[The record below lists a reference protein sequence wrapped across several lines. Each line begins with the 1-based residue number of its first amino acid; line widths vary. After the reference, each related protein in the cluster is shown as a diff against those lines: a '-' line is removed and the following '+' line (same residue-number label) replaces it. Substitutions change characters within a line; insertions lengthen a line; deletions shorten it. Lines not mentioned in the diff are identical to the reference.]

1 MIQNKYMK
9 IKELIN
15 EHGTTYSSLLGIK
28 LTSAN
33 EREIFKWF
41 LASLLFGKPIQEKV
55 AMRTYNLFVKS
66 GLTSPERIIKAGWDG
81 LVEVLDEGGYVR
93 YDFSTA
99 TKLLEIMGRMNE
111 KYGGSLIGLHGET
124 KDSRDLESKLLEFK
138 GIGPTT
144 VNIFL
149 REMRAIWP
157 KADPEPSEYVKIAA
171 KKLGIKLSKFKRSNI
186 KFIRLETALTRIGRL
201 RPRPRNQ

>member
-1 MIQNKYMK
+1 MK

-15 EHGTTYSSLLGIK
+15 EHGTTYSLLLGIK
-28 LTSAN
+28 LASAN

-55 AMRTYNLFVKS
+55 AMGTYALFVKND
-66 GLTSPERIIKAGWDG
+66 LTSPDKIIGAGWDR

-99 TKLLEIMGRMNE
+99 TKLLEIMGRLNE
-111 KYGGSLIGLHGET
+111 RYGGSLTRLHGGA
-124 KDSRDLESKLLEFK
+124 KDSRDLESRLLEFK

-157 KADPEPSEYVKIAA
+157 KADPEPSDYVKTAA
-171 KKLGIKLSKFKRSNI
+171 RKLGINLSKFKRRSM
-186 KFIRLETALTRIGRL
+186 KFIRLETALTRIGRQL
-201 RPRPRNQ
+201 KIS